1 MHFTSG
7 ASRAFEKLMK
17 SKPGFDHYD
26 SGSDGEYEEC
36 RSCHYHRPGW
46 SDRFCEHRECPY
58 EPGRSTV
65 RTKSRKGGDIRG

>member
-36 RSCHYHRPGW
+36 RTCHYHRPEW

-58 EPGRSTV
+58 EPGRSTA
-65 RTKSRKGGDIRG
+65 RTKSRKGGDAKD

>member
-36 RSCHYHRPGW
+36 RSCHYTDSRNA
-46 SDRFCEHRECPY
+46 ECGGMS
-58 EPGRSTV
+58 EV
-65 RTKSRKGGDIRG
+65 RNCKADVCKL

>member
-26 SGSDGEYEEC
+26 SGSDGEHEEC
-36 RSCHYHRPGW
+36 RTCHYHRPEW

-58 EPGRSTV
+58 EPGRNTA
-65 RTKSRKGGDIRG
+65 RTKSRKGGDAKD